1 MPPVLF
7 NASMQGETPPEM
19 VTVVYAVHLWERMT
33 KPEADQVGAAME
45 QQDFRT
51 RMIFSTASSY
61 RSDHEMWPLLDQIA
75 TTLFGAE
82 RAAQIL
88 TPSELVPA

>member
-1 MPPVLF
+1 MAPRLTNTVISGADL
-7 NASMQGETPPEM
+7 PEM
-19 VTVVYAVHLWERMT
+19 VTVVYAVHLWERMSKT
-33 KPEADQVGAAME
+33 EADQVGAAMD
-45 QQDFRT
+45 QQDLRT

-88 TPSELVPA
+88 TPSELVSA